1 MGLDMFGGIGCFVLV
16 FPAVCGEC
24 WLIVYVIG
32 MLGAGIGIGYS
43 VGRKAVDNIKY
54 VDRVSPETA

>member
-1 MGLDMFGGIGCFVLV
+1 MLV